1 MTKKLYENNLN
12 LSLIKLYLLKV
23 KKLENNFLFLVVLG
37 GRAKKANIELHD
49 VRWVVGSKIEDT
61 YDTLRKDWFGS
72 PKGLHID
79 SYKKIKYI
87 DGYKI
92 NLINFEKSEIEKKQL
107 FKKNKTKKHLWFVNI
122 GGYNSTSMQEQHEF
136 GLVIASNKL
145 EAKNIAKSKW
155 LIGFEKKHND
165 DIASLEMLISCDDCE
180 LIKTIGN
187 WEIEL
192 TPGNK
197 FIDENNYPDW
207 YGYQKI
213 EGR

>member
-1 MTKKLYENNLN
+1 
-12 LSLIKLYLLKV
+12 V
-23 KKLENNFLFLVVLG
+23 KKLENIFLYLVVLG

-72 PKGLHID
+72 LKGLHID
-79 SYKKIKYI
+79 SYKKIRYI

-92 NLINFEKSEIEKKQL
+92 NLINFEKDKIDKKQL
-107 FKKNKTKKHLWFVNI
+107 VKTNKAKKHLWFVNI
-122 GGYNSTSMQEQHEF
+122 GGYDPTSMQEKHEF

-155 LIGFEKKHND
+155 LIGCKKKHKD
-165 DIASLEMLISCDDCE
+165 DLASLEMLISFDDCE
-180 LIKTIGN
+180 QIKKIGN

-192 TPGNK
+192 TQDNN
-197 FIDENNYPDW
+197 FIQENNYPDW

-213 EGR
+213 NEK